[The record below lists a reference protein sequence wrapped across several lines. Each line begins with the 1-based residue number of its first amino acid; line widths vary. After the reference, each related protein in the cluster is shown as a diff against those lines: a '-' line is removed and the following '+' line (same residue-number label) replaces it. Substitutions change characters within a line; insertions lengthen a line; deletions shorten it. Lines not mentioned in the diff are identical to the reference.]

1 MYTNITAFRLDRDN
15 IDTRI
20 INHGVDTVTIATE
33 LSGKIDRSIRI
44 IASINGQ
51 TLPKRSTFGEKSSL
65 WWLKKKRRKTPHEAY
80 TMKLHK
86 VGGANNRVG
95 VSLLERGMQKRKER
109 ERKKE
114 KPGIHYSR
122 LIAHESIGDDRGPV
136 KRNNHARSFG
146 GSQVLCSEGLTLTD
160 LTFRSL
166 RTSVSSAKTKTS
178 LPH

>member
-1 MYTNITAFRLDRDN
+1 
-15 IDTRI
+15 
-20 INHGVDTVTIATE
+20 
-33 LSGKIDRSIRI
+33 
-44 IASINGQ
+44 
-51 TLPKRSTFGEKSSL
+51 
-65 WWLKKKRRKTPHEAY
+65 
-80 TMKLHK
+80 MKLHK
-86 VGGANNRVG
+86 VRGANNGAG
-95 VSLLERGMQKRKER
+95 VSLLERAMQKKKRKE
-109 ERKKE
+109 K

-122 LIAHESIGDDRGPV
+122 LIAHESIGGDRGPV